1 MTSCNALHTGDK
13 IKDSC
18 ILRKPLWIG
27 NTKKDRE
34 KNKLYL
40 STKKG
45 WKKL

>member
-1 MTSCNALHTGDK
+1 MTSCNALLTGDK
-13 IKDSC
+13 IKDSF
-18 ILRKPLWIG
+18 ILRKPL
-27 NTKKDRE
+27 NTKKDGE